1 MKKAVIF
8 DVDGVIVFSEKAYQK
23 RRAIFFEKNGLPVSQ
38 EVQEHFVG
46 SNAFD
51 MFEQLIPAD
60 IKKREELLQ
69 AYQEFRRQYPINY
82 QEMFNP
88 DILSTLD
95 GLVKKGIRLA
105 VASSGPLENIYR
117 ILEVNQIKNYF
128 ELITSGEMFARS
140 KPNPEIYQYT
150 VSKLDLQ
157 PSDCLVIEDSAFGIE
172 AARRANLSVA
182 ALKSQQFAI
191 DQSQATYQIESTK
204 QLLDL
209 I

>member
-1 MKKAVIF
+1 
-8 DVDGVIVFSEKAYQK
+8 
-23 RRAIFFEKNGLPVSQ
+23 
-38 EVQEHFVG
+38 
-46 SNAFD
+46 
-51 MFEQLIPAD
+51 
-60 IKKREELLQ
+60 
-69 AYQEFRRQYPINY
+69 
-82 QEMFNP
+82 
-88 DILSTLD
+88 
-95 GLVKKGIRLA
+95 
-105 VASSGPLENIYR
+105 
-117 ILEVNQIKNYF
+117 
-128 ELITSGEMFARS
+128 
-140 KPNPEIYQYT
+140 